1 MEKIKVVLVGCGGI
15 SNAWLNT
22 DVAREKV
29 EIIGLC
35 DINVHNAEIV
45 KEKYNLENAKIGS
58 NLKEMLEELNPDVVF
73 DLTIPLAHGEV
84 TITALEHGCHVLGEK
99 PMSDNIETA
108 KAMVEA
114 SNKSGKTY
122 AVIQNR
128 RYATSIRRLVN
139 ALRSGVIGNIT
150 AVHSDFYLTIDF
162 GATNFRATM
171 PHVLIN
177 DMAIHTFDAARMIMN
192 ADPISVYCEEWN
204 PKGSWYERDASAA
217 AIFKMTDNI
226 MYTYTGCWAA
236 SGNNTT
242 WECSWRIMGDK
253 GTISWD
259 GADDFKCELLQF
271 EDGKPITVP
280 FEIPEI
286 EPIGYEHHSGVINN
300 FIESLKNNTTPETVS
315 TDNIKSLAMVTG
327 AIDSSIQGKKVEIK
341 L

>member
-1 MEKIKVVLVGCGGI
+1 MEKIRVVLVGCGGI
-15 SNAWLNT
+15 VNAWLNN
-22 DVAREKV
+22 DVRKDNV
-29 EIIGLC
+29 EIVGLC
-35 DINVHNAEIV
+35 DINVHNAEAI
-45 KEKYNLENAKIGS
+45 KEKYEFTNAKIGT
-58 NLKEMLEELNPDVVF
+58 NLAEMLDELKPEVVF
-73 DLTIPLAHGEV
+73 DCTIPLAHGEV

-108 KAMVEA
+108 KAMVA
-114 SNKSGKTY
+114 AAQKSGKTY

-128 RYATSIRRLVN
+128 RFITSIRRLVN
-139 ALRSGVIGNIT
+139 ALRAGIIGDIT
-150 AVHSDFYLTIDF
+150 AVHSDFYLSIDF

-217 AIFKMTDNI
+217 AIFKMTNNI

-236 SGNNTT
+236 TGNNTT

-259 GADDFKCELLQF
+259 GADDFKCEIL
-271 EDGKPITVP
+271 ERKDGQLVTTPI
-280 FEIPEI
+280 EIPEI
-286 EPIGYEHHSGVINN
+286 DPIGYEHHPGIINH
-300 FIESLKNNTTPETVS
+300 FIESLRADKTPETIS

-327 AIDSSIQGKKVEIK
+327 AIDSSIQGKKIEIE